1 MKLKDKIKSYSFWVS
16 LASAVI
22 LILKVLGSR
31 FGFSVDESM
40 VSDIFTA
47 ICSVLVLLGII
58 VIPQAPQT
66 ISEKQINQDT
76 QEIASSNNL
85 YSNSTE
91 TANDEPIKN
100 LNQVTNDEVCK
111 QDLTSVNFETQ
122 DTTKNLNA
130 IIEIQDAN
138 ETPNINL
145 GTPTAAE
152 ISTIDLNTQASN
164 NDNLQEPNN
173 IAQAS
178 NDENLQEINNT
189 EQADINQIL
198 NDEVNIDETSLS
210 ATLNEMEQVDN
221 SENLEIENQTNLVN
235 ENLEKENLAKQ
246 TFEDLNTANL
256 KSMLS
261 VEREKFS
268 GDIDKYIFELQ
279 EEIRK
284 IRENL

>member
-66 ISEKQINQDT
+66 TLEKQNNQVT

-85 YSNSTE
+85 NSDTTE
-91 TANDEPIKN
+91 TTNEEPIKN
-100 LNQVTNDEVCK
+100 LNHIAVDEICK

-122 DTTKNLNA
+122 DLNT
-130 IIEIQDAN
+130 IIEIQDAD
-138 ETPNINL
+138 ETSNINL

-152 ISTIDLNTQASN
+152 ISTIDLDTHASN
-164 NDNLQEPNN
+164 DENLQELNN
-173 IAQAS
+173 ITQAS

-189 EQADINQIL
+189 EQAGISQTL
-198 NDEVNIDETSLS
+198 NDEVNIDDSL
-210 ATLNEMEQVDN
+210 APVMFNEMGQVVG
-221 SENLEIENQTNLVN
+221 SENLETESQANLVN
-235 ENLEKENLAKQ
+235 ENLEQENLAEQ
-246 TFEDLNTANL
+246 TENFNTANL
-256 KSMLS
+256 KAMLS
-261 VEREKFS
+261 AEREKFS

-284 IRENL
+284 IRENM

>member
-66 ISEKQINQDT
+66 TLEKQNNQDT
-76 QEIASSNNL
+76 QEIISANNF
-85 YSNSTE
+85 NSDTTE
-91 TANDEPIKN
+91 TTNEESAKKTNHIAVDEI
-100 LNQVTNDEVCK
+100 CK
-111 QDLTSVNFETQ
+111 QDLTQVNLETQ
-122 DTTKNLNA
+122 DTAETLTTNL
-130 IIEIQDAN
+130 
-138 ETPNINL
+138 ETQN
-145 GTPTAAE
+145 PTE
-152 ISTIDLNTQASN
+152 TSTIDLNTDASN
-164 NDNLQEPNN
+164 DENSQEPNN

-178 NDENLQEINNT
+178 NDENSQEPNDT
-189 EQADINQIL
+189 EQVGISQTL
-198 NDEVNIDETSLS
+198 NVEVNIDETLTP
-210 ATLNEMEQVDN
+210 ATFNEMGQVVG
-221 SENLEIENQTNLVN
+221 SEILETESQKNLVN
-235 ENLEKENLAKQ
+235 ENFEQKNLAEQQ
-246 TFEDLNTANL
+246 TENFNTTNL
-256 KSMLS
+256 KAMLS

-284 IRENL
+284 IREKL